1 MIAAISAR
9 IVVAGLCCVLALAS
23 SAGAE
28 GAWVLWARTCDIRS
42 QVCGDEWQ
50 RRQTYEAERWCRAAR
65 TRAVNQALTPAA
77 RKAANTKGAV
87 VEYECRPDT
96 VAPPGPKGTK

>member
-42 QVCGDEWQ
+42 QVCGGEWQ
-50 RRQTYEAERWCRAAR
+50 RRQTYEAP
-65 TRAVNQALTPAA
+65 TRSST
-77 RKAANTKGAV
+77 
-87 VEYECRPDT
+87 RPRRR
-96 VAPPGPKGTK
+96 GGRSG